1 MGWESEPRPS
11 RKVDARPIRAYG
23 SQRAVLWHVPSEIDP
38 RETGAIGDIKNR
50 VAVIDGSLRELKGVQ
65 LPVEN

>member
-1 MGWESEPRPS
+1 M
-11 RKVDARPIRAYG
+11 ARSAP
-23 SQRAVLWHVPSEIDP
+23 VLWQVPSEVDP

-50 VAVIDGSLRELKGVQ
+50 VAVVDSSLRVLEGVQ

>member
-1 MGWESEPRPS
+1 M
-11 RKVDARPIRAYG
+11 DARPIRAYG
-23 SQRAVLWHVPSEIDP
+23 SKRSVLWQVPSEVDP

-50 VAVIDGSLRELKGVQ
+50 VAVVDSSLRVLEGVQ

>member
-1 MGWESEPRPS
+1 M
-11 RKVDARPIRAYG
+11 
-23 SQRAVLWHVPSEIDP
+23 LWQVPSEVDP

-50 VAVIDGSLRELKGVQ
+50 VAVVDSSLAQLKGVE